1 MQEIDFSKQLMH
13 DSAEEI
19 YRVPLGAVAAGTAV
33 RLSLAAY
40 ELDFKKAYLI
50 LMTDGMEESVEMRQ
64 TENGFWQAEYTAPDI
79 PGLVWYWFR
88 ICLDE
93 NCSIYYGARSGYT
106 SGTGEVYRNPPPPFQ
121 LTVYDG
127 AFTTPDWAKRANLYQ
142 IFPDRFARDESDTFR
157 RGADYHRSLG
167 RNVLVHEDWNEP
179 VLYEAIEGQEHY
191 EPCDYY
197 GGTLRGIMEALD
209 ELCGIGI
216 TALYLNP
223 IVEGA
228 SNHRYNTG
236 DYKKVDPILGT
247 AEDFEQLVREAHK
260 RGIRVI
266 LDGVYSHTGDDSVYF
281 NRYGR
286 YDSIGAYQSKA
297 SPYYSW
303 YRFTDYPNE
312 YKCWWGFRTLP
323 EVCETE
329 PEWIDFVIEG
339 EQSVFSTWLAHGAD
353 GFRLDVAD
361 ELPDETIERMRASLK
376 REAPDNFLLGEVWE
390 DATTKQSYGKLR
402 TYALGK
408 GLDSVMNYPFAGAVT
423 EFLQGKKNA
432 WEFKRFLVGQSQ
444 NYPREMY
451 YCLMNLLSSHDIAR
465 IRTVLGTRID
475 ARSLSREQQA
485 HFVVS
490 KEQDEYGARL
500 QRLAAGIQFSLPGMP
515 CIYYGDET
523 GMHGLLDPFNR
534 GPYEV
539 RDRNMKEYYKTLA
552 LLREENDAFKTGCC
566 IFYVQEENV
575 LGILRY
581 CVEGK
586 DAFGMPARNG
596 LFLTLINR
604 GKETRRAAIDLF
616 AREEL
621 MPEKHRLIFRELE
634 FECAECRLTGEI
646 YPVREGLVQAEIPAE
661 GIRILE
667 IK

>member
-247 AEDFEQLVREAHK
+247 AEDFEQLVR
-260 RGIRVI
+260 
-266 LDGVYSHTGDDSVYF
+266 
-281 NRYGR
+281 
-286 YDSIGAYQSKA
+286 
-297 SPYYSW
+297 
-303 YRFTDYPNE
+303 
-312 YKCWWGFRTLP
+312 C
-323 EVCETE
+323 
-329 PEWIDFVIEG
+329 
-339 EQSVFSTWLAHGAD
+339 
-353 GFRLDVAD
+353 
-361 ELPDETIERMRASLK
+361 
-376 REAPDNFLLGEVWE
+376 LLY
-390 DATTKQSYGKLR
+390 T
-402 TYALGK
+402 
-408 GLDSVMNYPFAGAVT
+408 
-423 EFLQGKKNA
+423 
-432 WEFKRFLVGQSQ
+432 
-444 NYPREMY
+444 
-451 YCLMNLLSSHDIAR
+451 
-465 IRTVLGTRID
+465 
-475 ARSLSREQQA
+475 SR
-485 HFVVS
+485 
-490 KEQDEYGARL
+490 
-500 QRLAAGIQFSLPGMP
+500 
-515 CIYYGDET
+515 
-523 GMHGLLDPFNR
+523 
-534 GPYEV
+534 
-539 RDRNMKEYYKTLA
+539 
-552 LLREENDAFKTGCC
+552 
-566 IFYVQEENV
+566 
-575 LGILRY
+575 
-581 CVEGK
+581 CV
-586 DAFGMPARNG
+586 
-596 LFLTLINR
+596 
-604 GKETRRAAIDLF
+604 
-616 AREEL
+616 
-621 MPEKHRLIFRELE
+621 
-634 FECAECRLTGEI
+634 
-646 YPVREGLVQAEIPAE
+646 
-661 GIRILE
+661 
-667 IK
+667 